1 VKPGGTG
8 RPRLLISARFA
19 PLPPRRL
26 RSLAA
31 PSALPSPNVYTH
43 FAIMASL
50 DAGRLIKDLQQL
62 QALLEPAP
70 VAYAISNTAAN
81 QKSAAATIESIR
93 LQPGNKFPD
102 LRERARSTK
111 LRSGR

>member
-1 VKPGGTG
+1 MVKPGGTG

-43 FAIMASL
+43 FAIMSSL
-50 DAGRLIKDLQQL
+50 DAGWLLKDSQQL
-62 QALLEPAP
+62 QALPEPAL

-81 QKSAAATIESIR
+81 QKREAATIESIR
-93 LQPGNKFPD
+93 GGPTTPLLIDSVYQIQQIKNK
-102 LRERARSTK
+102 
-111 LRSGR
+111 